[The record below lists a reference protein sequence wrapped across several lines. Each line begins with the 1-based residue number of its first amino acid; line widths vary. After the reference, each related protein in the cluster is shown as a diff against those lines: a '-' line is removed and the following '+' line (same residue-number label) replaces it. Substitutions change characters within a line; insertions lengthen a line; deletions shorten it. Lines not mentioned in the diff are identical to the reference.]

1 MSRLVHFFDKKIYVE
16 RANTVEHEEVKKEIA
31 KKLSKSEKKFI
42 QDIEYGIAASGSCLI
57 SDISRSLN
65 EDIKLKN
72 TIERLC
78 DNLNSFD
85 DTETLYNNYIEEIGD
100 IYGKEPVVLF
110 DDSDISKVYGKKFED
125 LDDVIDASS
134 QDKKVTK
141 GYHVCEA
148 TILTE
153 KENQL
158 ISVYSQIYSCKSKD
172 FKSMNDY
179 TFKSIE
185 AAKKVLNRKFIG
197 VFDRGYDDNKI
208 IDYMDDNYFVIRM
221 NDRRVFL
228 FKGKKKN
235 VYEEAKK
242 RKGKIRMTLWFDDN
256 EEYEVYISHT
266 KVTLP
271 HNGKDY
277 ELVFCYGL
285 SEERPLI
292 LLTNRKIHSKDDVIK
307 VVRLY
312 FSRWRIEEYFR
323 AKKQEYK
330 FENIRL
336 RTLKGINNLN
346 LFLTIHLGHINKLAE
361 EINRKLLSIKIIEAS
376 KSIRN
381 KVIIWMSQFAR
392 GIKKILSYAHTG
404 IKEWQKIEI
413 RDKYK
418 QLALKI

>member
-1 MSRLVHFFDKKIYVE
+1 MNNFTT
-16 RANTVEHEEVKKEIA
+16 NTYEMKREILNFSEKIA

-376 KSIRN
+376 KSKRN

>member
-1 MSRLVHFFDKKIYVE
+1 MNNFTT
-16 RANTVEHEEVKKEIA
+16 NTYEMKREILNFSEKIA

-208 IDYMDDNYFVIRM
+208 IDYMD
-221 NDRRVFL
+221 DRRVFL

>member
-1 MSRLVHFFDKKIYVE
+1 MNNFTT
-16 RANTVEHEEVKKEIA
+16 NTYEMKREILNFSEKIA

-153 KENQL
+153 KEKQL

-185 AAKKVLNRKFIG
+185 TAKKVINRKFTG

-221 NDRRVFL
+221 NDRRNFL

-235 VYEEAKK
+235 AYEEAKK

-392 GIKKILSYAHTG
+392 GIKQILSYAHTG

>member
-1 MSRLVHFFDKKIYVE
+1 MNNFTT
-16 RANTVEHEEVKKEIA
+16 NTYEMKREILNFSEKIA

-85 DTETLYNNYIEEIGD
+85 DTETLYNNYIEEIGN

-125 LDDVIDASS
+125 LDDVMDASS

-185 AAKKVLNRKFIG
+185 TAKKVLNRKFIG

>member
-1 MSRLVHFFDKKIYVE
+1 MNNFTT
-16 RANTVEHEEVKKEIA
+16 NTYEMKREILNFSEKIA

-85 DTETLYNNYIEEIGD
+85 DTEILYNNYIEEIGD

-221 NDRRVFL
+221 NDRRNFL

-235 VYEEAKK
+235 AYEEAKK
-242 RKGKIRMTLWFDDN
+242 RKGKVRMTLWFDDN

>member
-1 MSRLVHFFDKKIYVE
+1 MNNFTT
-16 RANTVEHEEVKKEIA
+16 NTYEMKREILNFSEKIA

-85 DTETLYNNYIEEIGD
+85 DAETLYNNYIEEIGD

-125 LDDVIDASS
+125 LDDVMDASS

-185 AAKKVLNRKFIG
+185 TAKKVLNRKFIG

>member
-1 MSRLVHFFDKKIYVE
+1 MNNFTT
-16 RANTVEHEEVKKEIA
+16 NTYEMKREILNFSEKIA

-376 KSIRN
+376 KSIRT

>member
-1 MSRLVHFFDKKIYVE
+1 MNNFTT
-16 RANTVEHEEVKKEIA
+16 NTYEMKREILNFSEKIA

-221 NDRRVFL
+221 NDRRNFL

-235 VYEEAKK
+235 AYEEAKK
-242 RKGKIRMTLWFDDN
+242 RKGKVRMTLWFDDN

-271 HNGKDY
+271 YNGKDY

-285 SEERPLI
+285 SEERTLI

-323 AKKQEYK
+323 EKKQEYE

>member
-1 MSRLVHFFDKKIYVE
+1 MNNFTT
-16 RANTVEHEEVKKEIA
+16 NTYEMKREILNFSEKIA

-85 DTETLYNNYIEEIGD
+85 DAETLYNNYIEEIGD

-153 KENQL
+153 KEKQL

-185 AAKKVLNRKFIG
+185 TAKKVLNRKFIG

-208 IDYMDDNYFVIRM
+208 IDYMDDNYFIIRM
-221 NDRRVFL
+221 NDRRNFL

-235 VYEEAKK
+235 AYEEAKK
-242 RKGKIRMTLWFDDN
+242 RKGKVRMTLWFDDN

-271 HNGKDY
+271 YNGKDY

>member
-1 MSRLVHFFDKKIYVE
+1 MNNFTT
-16 RANTVEHEEVKKEIA
+16 NTYEMKREILNFSEKIA

-221 NDRRVFL
+221 NDRRNFL

-235 VYEEAKK
+235 AYEEAKK

>member
-1 MSRLVHFFDKKIYVE
+1 MNNFTT
-16 RANTVEHEEVKKEIA
+16 NTYEMKREILNFSEKIA

-85 DTETLYNNYIEEIGD
+85 DTETLYNNYIEEIGN

>member
-1 MSRLVHFFDKKIYVE
+1 MNNFTT
-16 RANTVEHEEVKKEIA
+16 NTYEMKREILNFSEKIA

-85 DTETLYNNYIEEIGD
+85 DTEILYNNYIEEIGD

>member
-1 MSRLVHFFDKKIYVE
+1 MNNFTT
-16 RANTVEHEEVKKEIA
+16 NTYEMKREILNFSEKIA

-85 DTETLYNNYIEEIGD
+85 DAETLYNNYIEKIGD

-185 AAKKVLNRKFIG
+185 TAKKVLNRKFIG

>member
-1 MSRLVHFFDKKIYVE
+1 MSNFTT
-16 RANTVEHEEVKKEIA
+16 NTYEMKREILNFSEKIA

-153 KENQL
+153 KEKQL

>member
-1 MSRLVHFFDKKIYVE
+1 MNNFTT
-16 RANTVEHEEVKKEIA
+16 NTYEMKREILNFSEKIA

-285 SEERPLI
+285 SEERTLI

>member
-1 MSRLVHFFDKKIYVE
+1 MNNFTT
-16 RANTVEHEEVKKEIA
+16 NTYEMKREILNFSEKIA

-221 NDRRVFL
+221 NDRRNFL

-235 VYEEAKK
+235 AYEEAQK
-242 RKGKIRMTLWFDDN
+242 RKGKVRMTLWFDDN

-285 SEERPLI
+285 SEEKPLI

>member
-1 MSRLVHFFDKKIYVE
+1 MNNFTT
-16 RANTVEHEEVKKEIA
+16 NTYEMKREILNFSEKIA

-153 KENQL
+153 KEKQL

-185 AAKKVLNRKFIG
+185 TAKKVINRKFTG

-221 NDRRVFL
+221 NDRRNFL

-235 VYEEAKK
+235 AYEEAKK
-242 RKGKIRMTLWFDDN
+242 RKGKVRMTLWFDDN

>member
-1 MSRLVHFFDKKIYVE
+1 MNNFTTNTYEMKREILNFSKK
-16 RANTVEHEEVKKEIA
+16 IA

-179 TFKSIE
+179 TFKSIK

>member
-1 MSRLVHFFDKKIYVE
+1 MNNFTT
-16 RANTVEHEEVKKEIA
+16 NTYEMKREILNFSEKIA

-153 KENQL
+153 KEKQL

-185 AAKKVLNRKFIG
+185 AAKKVINRKFTG

>member
-1 MSRLVHFFDKKIYVE
+1 MNNFTT
-16 RANTVEHEEVKKEIA
+16 NTYEMKREILNFSEKIA

-153 KENQL
+153 KEKQL

-185 AAKKVLNRKFIG
+185 TAKKVINRKFTG

-221 NDRRVFL
+221 NDRRNFL

-235 VYEEAKK
+235 AYEEAKK
-242 RKGKIRMTLWFDDN
+242 RKGKVRMTLWFDDN

-346 LFLTIHLGHINKLAE
+346 LFLTIHLGRMNKLVE

>member
-1 MSRLVHFFDKKIYVE
+1 MNNFTTNTYEMKREILNFSEKISK
-16 RANTVEHEEVKKEIA
+16 N
-31 KKLSKSEKKFI
+31 LNKSENKFI
-42 QDIEYGIAASGSCLI
+42 KDIEYGIAASGSCFI

>member
-1 MSRLVHFFDKKIYVE
+1 MNNFTT
-16 RANTVEHEEVKKEIA
+16 NTYEMKREILNFSEKIA

-65 EDIKLKN
+65 EDIKIKN

-179 TFKSIE
+179 TFKSIK

>member
-1 MSRLVHFFDKKIYVE
+1 MNNFTT
-16 RANTVEHEEVKKEIA
+16 NTYEMKREILNFSEKIA

-42 QDIEYGIAASGSCLI
+42 QDIDYGIAASGSCLI

-125 LDDVIDASS
+125 LDDVMDASS

-153 KENQL
+153 KEKQL

-185 AAKKVLNRKFIG
+185 TAKKVLNRKFIG

-208 IDYMDDNYFVIRM
+208 IDYMDDNYFIIRM
-221 NDRRVFL
+221 NDRRNFL

-235 VYEEAKK
+235 AYEEAKK
-242 RKGKIRMTLWFDDN
+242 RKGKVRMTLWFDDN

>member
-1 MSRLVHFFDKKIYVE
+1 MNNFTT
-16 RANTVEHEEVKKEIA
+16 NTYEMKREILNFSEKIA

-153 KENQL
+153 KEKQL

-172 FKSMNDY
+172 FKS
-179 TFKSIE
+179 IE
-185 AAKKVLNRKFIG
+185 TAKKVLNRKFIG

-221 NDRRVFL
+221 NDRRNFL

-235 VYEEAKK
+235 AYEEAKK
-242 RKGKIRMTLWFDDN
+242 RKGKVRMTLWFDDN

>member
-1 MSRLVHFFDKKIYVE
+1 MNNFTT
-16 RANTVEHEEVKKEIA
+16 NTYEMKREILNFSEKIA

-153 KENQL
+153 KEKQL

-185 AAKKVLNRKFIG
+185 TAKKVINRKFTG

-221 NDRRVFL
+221 NDRRNFL

-235 VYEEAKK
+235 AYEEAKK
-242 RKGKIRMTLWFDDN
+242 RKGKVRMTLWFDDN

-346 LFLTIHLGHINKLAE
+346 LFLTIHLGHMNKLAE

>member
-1 MSRLVHFFDKKIYVE
+1 MNNFTT
-16 RANTVEHEEVKKEIA
+16 NTYEMKREILNFSEKIA

-228 FKGKKKN
+228 FNGKKKN

>member
-1 MSRLVHFFDKKIYVE
+1 MNNFTT
-16 RANTVEHEEVKKEIA
+16 NTYEMKREILNFSEKIA

-346 LFLTIHLGHINKLAE
+346 LFLTIHLGNINKLAE

>member
-1 MSRLVHFFDKKIYVE
+1 MKKLQ
-16 RANTVEHEEVKKEIA
+16 

>member
-1 MSRLVHFFDKKIYVE
+1 MNNFTT
-16 RANTVEHEEVKKEIA
+16 NTYEMKREILNFSEKIA

-85 DTETLYNNYIEEIGD
+85 DTETLYNNFIEEIGD

-125 LDDVIDASS
+125 LDDVMDASS

-153 KENQL
+153 KEKQL

-185 AAKKVLNRKFIG
+185 TAKKVLNRKFIG

-292 LLTNRKIHSKDDVIK
+292 LLTNRKIHSKDNVIK

>member
-1 MSRLVHFFDKKIYVE
+1 MNNFTT
-16 RANTVEHEEVKKEIA
+16 NTYEMKREILNFSEKIA

-208 IDYMDDNYFVIRM
+208 IDYMDDNYFIIRM
-221 NDRRVFL
+221 NDRRNFL

-235 VYEEAKK
+235 AYEEAKK
-242 RKGKIRMTLWFDDN
+242 RKGKVRMTLWFDDN

-271 HNGKDY
+271 YNGKDY

>member
-1 MSRLVHFFDKKIYVE
+1 MNNFTT
-16 RANTVEHEEVKKEIA
+16 NTYEMKREILNFSEKIA

-153 KENQL
+153 KEKQL

-285 SEERPLI
+285 SEEKPLI